1 MDITN
6 FSIKNR
12 ITIVI
17 LYVLIIFAGINTF
30 KNMQKGE
37 DPPFTI
43 KTATITTRW
52 SGATAKQMAELI
64 GDKVEEVVQD
74 MEELDF
80 VDTKNSPGLSTTYV
94 NIKPEYRN
102 LTPIWEKLRKKIK
115 YEIEPNLPKGSSVPN
130 VNDEFGDV
138 FGSIIMITAD
148 GYNYHDMAV
157 IGENLRTQILKKVP
171 EAGKVHLY
179 GDQDEKVY
187 INFDQ
192 SKLTQLGISPSDI
205 KNALEGRNKML
216 SSGNI
221 VMGNDNL
228 TLDSTGD
235 FSSIE
240 DIENTVI
247 SIPGSNEILYL
258 SDISNVKR
266 GYVDPSAY
274 LTRFNGK
281 NALAVAVSLKDGMD
295 DVKLGEHLKEL
306 VTHLEDKYPI
316 GVNFD
321 FVAYSPQRVLDKTN
335 SFVSNLI
342 QAVATVLLVM
352 VVSLGLRTGLI
363 VASLIPTSIAMSF
376 LIMPNFGVN
385 LDQMSLA
392 GLIIALGM
400 LVDNAIVMSESIMVA
415 MEKGESRIEACINSA
430 RQLKIPLL
438 MSSLTTV
445 AAFSP
450 IFLIEESMGEYV
462 GPMAKVVVF
471 TLLSSWL
478 VAMTL
483 VPLLCFVFLKVD
495 HKEHGYNGIVY
506 NTYRKILM
514 FALKNKTITVLFAVG
529 MFSMGIFLFRFTGKE
544 FMPESDQKI
553 MLSTIRLPKGTSIA
567 ATEKAAKDLDAYIEK
582 NFKVSDE
589 QVSVGFLKDIISGFT
604 IRKYKKEGVLSWGT
618 FIGGGA
624 PRFVLSYSPEAPSS
638 EYAYVIY
645 NTTDHKIIP
654 KMAEKIDTYMRELY
668 PDVDVSTK
676 KLKTGPGA
684 EKDVE
689 YRISGENIEDLFD
702 KVNIIQAKLNSVSIA
717 KNVSNTWKNK
727 VKKLI
732 VNIDQEKVRKAGL
745 TTEEISNALSTNL
758 EGMTVGTYRE
768 PESLITEK
776 SIPIV
781 LRTDEAQNTIFSKL
795 DTMKVYSASTENF
808 VSLSQV
814 ADIKLDF
821 EYGYIYKRDRVYTVA
836 VQGDVVNGHTSNEID
851 SIMSPWIAERVS
863 EWEAENGEKVKTTTV
878 AGLLSSAEGADYKY
892 SIGGTTENSNKQNN
906 ALGEKLPYAGL
917 FILLLLVAQFN
928 SIKKPIII
936 LLTIP
941 LGILGVA
948 VGLLIGQQ
956 NFGFFAIIGLVSL
969 SGVVVNN
976 AIVLLDQI
984 DIEINENCLDPA
996 HAVVMSAQSRFRP
1009 IILTTV
1015 TTLCGLIP
1023 LWMFGGNMWKP
1034 MAVALIFGLVFAT
1047 ILTLGV
1053 IPVLYAIFFRVSYRD
1068 YNYKFEKKYSCE
1080 VKVTAENVLSNGL

>member
-12 ITIVI
+12 VTIII
-17 LYVLIIFAGINTF
+17 LYALVIFAGINTF

-52 SGATAKQMAELI
+52 PGATATQMAELVS
-64 GDKVEEVVQD
+64 DMVEEVVQD
-74 MEELDF
+74 IEELDY

-94 NIKPEYRN
+94 NIKPEYRD
-102 LTPIWEKLRKKIK
+102 LPPIWEKLRKKVK
-115 YEIEPNLPKGSSVPN
+115 YNIEPYLPEGASMPN

-138 FGSIIMITAD
+138 FGSVIMITAD
-148 GYNYHDMAV
+148 GYNYHEMAG
-157 IGENLRTQILKKVP
+157 IAENMRTQILKKVP

-179 GDQDEKVY
+179 GDQSERIY

-192 SKLTQLGISPSDI
+192 FRLAQLGITPQNIETAI
-205 KNALEGRNKML
+205 KSRNEML

-221 VMGNDNL
+221 VMGNDELILN
-228 TLDSTGD
+228 STGD

-247 SIPGSNEILYL
+247 NIPGSNEIIYL
-258 SDISNVKR
+258 KDIAKVGR
-266 GYVDPSAY
+266 GYLDPSSY

-281 NALAVAVSLKDGMD
+281 KSIAVAVSLKDGSD
-295 DVKLGEHLKEL
+295 DTKLGEHLKEL
-306 VTHLEDKYPI
+306 ITSLKEKYPI

-321 FVAYSPQRVLDKTN
+321 FVAYSPQRVIDKTN

-352 VVSLGLRTGLI
+352 LVSLGLRTGLI

-376 LIMPNFGVN
+376 VIMPHFGVN

-415 MEKGESRIEACINSA
+415 MEKGESRLDACLKSA

-445 AAFSP
+445 AAFTP
-450 IFLIEESMGEYV
+450 IFLIEESMGEFV

-471 TLLSSWL
+471 TLLSSWI

-483 VPLLCFVFLKVD
+483 VPLLCFTSLKVGEKKHD
-495 HKEHGYNGIVY
+495 YKSFVY
-506 NTYRKILM
+506 KIYRRILIA
-514 FALKNKTITVLFAVG
+514 ALKNKTITVLFAAG
-529 MFSMGIFLFRFTGKE
+529 MFCMGIFLFKFTGKE
-544 FMPESDQKI
+544 FMPESDKKI
-553 MLSTIRLPKGTSIA
+553 MLSTIRMPKGTSIA
-567 ATEKAAKDLDAYIEK
+567 TTEKVAKDLDKYIEE
-582 NFKVSDE
+582 NFKVDDE
-589 QVSVGFLKDIISGFT
+589 QVSVGLAKDLISGFT
-604 IRKYKKEGVLSWGT
+604 MREYKKDGILNWGT

-624 PRFVLSYSPEAPSS
+624 PRFILSYSPEAPSS
-638 EYAYVIY
+638 DYAYAIY
-645 NTTDHKIIP
+645 NTTNHKIIP
-654 KMAEKIDTYMRELY
+654 KFAQELDEHMRNLY
-668 PDVDVSTK
+668 PDIDISTK
-676 KLKTGPGA
+676 KLETGPSA

-689 YRISGENIEDLFD
+689 YRLSGENVEDLFS
-702 KVNIIQAKLNSVSIA
+702 KVSIIENKLRSIPITQNIA
-717 KNVSNTWKNK
+717 NSWKNK
-727 VKKLI
+727 TKKLTI
-732 VNIDQEKVRKAGL
+732 NIDQERVKKAGL
-745 TTEEISNALSTNL
+745 STEDVSNALSTNL
-758 EGMTVGTYRE
+758 DGMQVGTYRE
-768 PESLITEK
+768 PHSPITDK

-781 LRTDEAQNTIFSKL
+781 LRTNEAHNTLFSML
-795 DTMKVYSASTENF
+795 DTITIYSSSTGIF
-808 VSLSQV
+808 VPLSQI

-821 EYGYIYKRDRVYTVA
+821 DYGYIYKRDRVYTIA
-836 VQGDVVNGHTSNEID
+836 VQGDVAYGHTSNEID
-851 SIMSPWIAERVS
+851 SIMSPWIAEKVK
-863 EWEAENGEKVKTTTV
+863 EWEAEKGEKVKIQTAT
-878 AGLLSSAEGADYKY
+878 GLVSSAEGANYKY
-892 SIGGTTENSNKQNN
+892 SIGGTTEMSNKQSN

-928 SIKKPIII
+928 SIRKPIII

-948 VGLLIGQQ
+948 VGLLVGQQ

-984 DIEINENCLDPA
+984 DIEINEKHLQPN
-996 HAVVMSAQSRFRP
+996 HAVVMAAQSRFRP
-1009 IILTTV
+1009 IFLTTV

-1023 LWMFGGNMWKP
+1023 LWLFGGTMWKP

-1053 IPVLYAIFFRVSYRD
+1053 IPVLYAIFFKVHYKNYSYSS
-1068 YNYKFEKKYSCE
+1068 EKSCR
-1080 VKVTAENVLSNGL
+1080 KTKPTTVLSNS